1 MQCADVQ
8 DELVAFHFATCGQV
22 TREAVREHLR
32 SCPACVQAYLD
43 LKLDI
48 DSAEAMAEQPS
59 PRCHDRLRRDVQAWL
74 LPPDIATPTPP
85 RWQQTWQQLSGWLQ
99 QPLPR
104 YRAALGAA
112 SLSVVCVLLL
122 SQLALPGTPA
132 APAQVNV
139 PTPQPTTI
147 PAATRQSPDG
157 TPLGC
162 EFDSARMQ
170 AISITY
176 Y

>member
-8 DELVAFHFATCGQV
+8 DELVSFHFASCTQD
-22 TREAVREHLR
+22 TREALREHLR
-32 SCPACVQAYLD
+32 SCGACAQAYFD

-59 PRCHDRLRRDVQAWL
+59 ARCHARLRRDVQAWL
-74 LPPDIATPTPP
+74 LPPAPAKLPEPRASRMHGIA
-85 RWQQTWQQLSGWLQ
+85 QSLLTWLS

-104 YRAALGAA
+104 YRAAVGAIA
-112 SLSVVCVLLL
+112 ITAVSSLILLQL
-122 SQLALPGTPA
+122 SRQTQRSQPEPTFT
-132 APAQVNV
+132 APSE
-139 PTPQPTTI
+139 PTPV
-147 PAATRQSPDG
+147 RLVPDG